1 MKMIPCTKMYLP
13 LAVAMALLGTS
24 LSLTAG
30 DTNEQTPEEQ
40 RLITAAQRHI
50 EQAWKKNQDQ
60 GDIQRVSCT
69 FTSDEVCVK
78 TDFSDYRKKRDR
90 YTKPNKIA
98 LSSPITEITF
108 NPASNKQSLFVVT
121 KKNST
126 RRLQEKHVPIPAGS
140 FLSTI

>member
-1 MKMIPCTKMYLP
+1 MKMTPSVRICLS
-13 LAVAMALLGTS
+13 LAVAMALCGSYTLMQ
-24 LSLTAG
+24 AG
-30 DTNEQTPEEQ
+30 DENNPDEQK
-40 RLITAAQRHI
+40 LIAVAQRHI

-60 GDIQRVSCT
+60 GTIQRVSCT
-69 FTSDEVCVK
+69 FTPEEVCVK

-90 YTKPNKIA
+90 YTQPNKLA
-98 LSSPITEITF
+98 LSTPITEVTF
-108 NPASNKQSLFVVT
+108 NLSNKQSLFVVT

>member
-1 MKMIPCTKMYLP
+1 MKKLCTKMYLP
-13 LAVAMALLGTS
+13 LMAFVWLCMP
-24 LSLTAG
+24 LTAG
-30 DTNEQTPEEQ
+30 DTNQQSAEEQ
-40 RLITAAQRHI
+40 KIIAVAQKHI
-50 EQAWKKNQDQ
+50 AQAWEKNKKE

-69 FTSDEVCVK
+69 FTPDEVCVK

-98 LSSPITEITF
+98 LSSPITEVTF
-108 NPASNKQSLFVVT
+108 NPASNKQSLFLVT

-126 RRLQEKHVPIPAGS
+126 RRLQEKHIPIPAGS